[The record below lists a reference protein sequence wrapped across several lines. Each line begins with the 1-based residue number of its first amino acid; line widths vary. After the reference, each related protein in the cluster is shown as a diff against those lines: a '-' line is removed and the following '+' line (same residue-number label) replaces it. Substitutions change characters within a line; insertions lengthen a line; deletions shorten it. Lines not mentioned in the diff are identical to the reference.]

1 MQKQIVG
8 LWKLVMDHTHN
19 PLKNIPNLQARHI
32 ILQLLAWMWCIIF
45 AMSMGSITVFG
56 VSAVAH
62 ALLIPGIVITVATF
76 EVARA
81 RANNFVSLA
90 RGANGEHE

>member
-8 LWKLVMDHTHN
+8 LWQLVMDHTHN

-56 VSAVAH
+56 VSAADDGVA
-62 ALLIPGIVITVATF
+62 AATP
-76 EVARA
+76 VVGVVVVR
-81 RANNFVSLA
+81 
-90 RGANGEHE
+90 

>member
-1 MQKQIVG
+1 MQKEIVG
-8 LWKLVMDHTHN
+8 LWQLIMDHAHN

-45 AMSMGSITVFG
+45 AMSIGSITMFG

-62 ALLIPGIVITVATF
+62 ALLISGIVITVATF
-76 EVARA
+76 EVAIVQP
-81 RANNFVSLA
+81 NNFANLA
-90 RGANGEHE
+90 RGLNGEHE

>member
-1 MQKQIVG
+1 MQKEIVR
-8 LWKLVMDHTHN
+8 LWKLIMDHAHN

-45 AMSMGSITVFG
+45 AMSIGSITVFG

-62 ALLIPGIVITVATF
+62 ALLISGIVITVATF
-76 EVARA
+76 EVARV
-81 RANNFVSLA
+81 RPNNFANLA
-90 RGANGEHE
+90 RGLNGEHE

>member
-1 MQKQIVG
+1 
-8 LWKLVMDHTHN
+8 
-19 PLKNIPNLQARHI
+19 
-32 ILQLLAWMWCIIF
+32 MWCIIF

-62 ALLIPGIVITVATF
+62 ALLISDIVITVATF

-81 RANNFVSLA
+81 WPNNFMSLV
-90 RGANGEHE
+90 RGVNGEHK